1 VVPVASGGQGVA
13 GYKVGDKVVY
23 APHGAGV
30 VVETTY
36 RDDDFGE
43 YLSIQI
49 AHSNMTLMVPAKV
62 ADEKGVRPVIANTRA
77 KQLLKSLK
85 DEGDK
90 LPENPQARTREGIER
105 TKSGDAEE
113 IVAVLR
119 DYTELERG
127 GKKLSATEQ
136 RTLTQA
142 KSLFAGEL
150 ALVEDI
156 AVNDA
161 LVRIELALGNPV
173 DEA

>member
-1 VVPVASGGQGVA
+1 MS

-30 VVETTY
+30 IVETTY

-43 YLSIQI
+43 YLSIRI

-62 ADEKGVRPVIANTRA
+62 ADEKGVRPVIAATRA

-85 DEGDK
+85 DEGGQ
-90 LPENPQARTREGIER
+90 LPDNPQVRTRDGIER
-105 TKSGDAEE
+105 TKSGDAEV
-113 IVAVLR
+113 IAAVLR

-127 GKKLSATEQ
+127 GKKLSATEA

-142 KSLFAGEL
+142 KSLLAGEL
-150 ALVEDI
+150 ALVQDI
-156 AVNDA
+156 EVNDA
-161 LVRIELALGNPV
+161 LVRIEDALGNDP
-173 DEA
+173 D